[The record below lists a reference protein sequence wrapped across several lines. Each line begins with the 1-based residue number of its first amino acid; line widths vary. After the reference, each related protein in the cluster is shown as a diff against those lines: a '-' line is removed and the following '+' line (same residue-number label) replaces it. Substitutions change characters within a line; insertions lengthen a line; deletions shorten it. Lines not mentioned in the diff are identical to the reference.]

1 MATQSLTPTPV
12 RPIDPDK
19 MNAFLGRAVQ
29 DMGAALQAP
38 LILIGDKLGLYR
50 AMADGQPVT
59 PAQLAARTSTAERYV
74 REWLNANAAGQL
86 VEYDAADGTFHMT
99 AEQALALAMDD
110 TPIHL
115 PGFYRILES
124 LMKDQDKLTE
134 IYRTGAG
141 MGWHEHEKSLF
152 EGTERFFRP
161 TYLANLVSSWIPAL
175 GDVEAKLKA
184 GARVADIGCGH
195 GASTL
200 LMARSYPASEFVGF
214 DYHPASIEQARAK
227 AEAAG
232 LGDRVTFAVAPAKT
246 FPGHDYDLVAF
257 FDCLHDMG
265 DPVGAAQHV
274 FQSLAHDGT
283 WMIVEP
289 FANDDPAANHNPVG
303 RIYYSASATVCVPCS
318 LAQEVGLGLGAQA
331 GPARIEK
338 VARSG
343 GFTHFH
349 RAAETPFNM
358 VFAAQP

>member
-1 MATQSLTPTPV
+1 MATQSLPTTPP

-19 MNAFLGRAVQ
+19 LNALLGRAVQ

-50 AMADGQPVT
+50 AMADGVPVT
-59 PAQLAARTSTAERYV
+59 PAQLAERTSTSERYI
-74 REWLNANAAGQL
+74 REWLNANAAGQI
-86 VEYDAADGTFHMT
+86 VEYDATTGTYSMT
-99 AEQALALAMDD
+99 PEQALAFALDD
-110 TPIHL
+110 TPVHL

-134 IYRTGAG
+134 IYRTGQG

-161 TYLANLVSSWIPAL
+161 TYLANLVANWIPAL

-200 LMARSYPASEFVGF
+200 LMARSYPNSQFVGF

-227 AEAAG
+227 ATG
-232 LGDRVTFAVAPAKT
+232 LTDRVTFEVASAKA
-246 FPGHDYDLVAF
+246 FPGQNYDLVAF

-265 DPVGAAQHV
+265 DPIGAAQHV
-274 FQSLAHDGT
+274 RQSLTPDGT

-289 FANDDPAANHNPVG
+289 FAHNDPESNHNPVG
-303 RIYYSASATVCVPCS
+303 RIYYSASATICVPCS

-331 GPARIEK
+331 GPANIEM
-338 VARSG
+338 VARKG
-343 GFTHFH
+343 GFTRF
-349 RAAETPFNM
+349 RKATETPFNM